1 MSNSYDVYIG
11 NLSVATTREHLREL
25 FSQAGEILLP
35 SLKKLTLIFQMITF
49 LKVKKT
55 LIILKC
61 FRENFTV
68 RP

>member
-11 NLSVATTREHLREL
+11 NLSVATTREQLREL